1 LAAFD
6 QKSRS
11 PAVSPPD
18 ELKHQAEQ
26 FRASGLLGK
35 PGTLSRLFDFLLA
48 RSLEGDAPKE
58 TEIALQVFG
67 KSPGF
72 DVSQD
77 AVVRVYVHK
86 LRRRLEEFNG
96 RTPDAARIV
105 IPKGEYRLLLERP
118 LAEPAVA
125 TAETTTPPVP
135 ARRANWLGIG
145 IATCCAL
152 IVGALLG
159 AGFSMGGAQWDM
171 REVRHSAVWAP
182 LLADDLPITVVI
194 GDYYLLGEANPRTG
208 HIDRLVREF
217 FINSHEDFRDHAE
230 LNPHLMQRYRNL
242 DLTYLPAASAF
253 ALQDIV
259 PVLGTAKP
267 VRVVLMS
274 QLDANALKNSHIV
287 YIGYISGLGMLGD
300 RVFAASR
307 VSPGGSYDELV
318 DTKTDHRYLSTA
330 MGATNDGEFRD
341 YGYFSTFAG
350 PNGNRVLVIAGTRDV
365 GVMQIAQSLSQR
377 RAVEDIC
384 QHAGATA
391 AFESLVEV
399 SGVGKTGL
407 QSRSLFVSALKADKI
422 WDGG

>member
-1 LAAFD
+1 M
-6 QKSRS
+6 S
-11 PAVSPPD
+11 PSD
-18 ELKHQAEQ
+18 ELMHHAEQ

-48 RSLEGDAPKE
+48 RSLEGGAPKE

-96 RTPDAARIV
+96 RTPDAPNII

-118 LAEPAVA
+118 ATEPVVA
-125 TAETTTPPVP
+125 PVETSTPPVP
-135 ARRANWLGIG
+135 VRRANWLGIG

-159 AGFSMGGAQWDM
+159 AGFSMGGGAQWDM

-182 LLADDLPITVVI
+182 LLEDDLPITIVV
-194 GDYYLLGEANPRTG
+194 GDYYLLGEANPQTG

-230 LNPHLMQRYRNL
+230 LNPQLMQRYRNL

-253 ALQDIV
+253 ALQDVV
-259 PVLGTAKP
+259 PVLGAAKP

-274 QLDANALKNSHIV
+274 QLDANTLKNSHIV

-318 DTKTDHRYLSTA
+318 DTKTDHTYLSTA
-330 MGATNDGEFRD
+330 MGASSDGEFRD

-350 PNGNRVLVIAGTRDV
+350 PNGNRVVVIAGTRDI
-365 GVMQIAQSLSQR
+365 GVMQIAQSLSVR
-377 RAVEDIC
+377 HDVDDLCRN
-384 QHAGATA
+384 AGKAP
-391 AFESLVEV
+391 AFESLVEI
-399 SGVGKTGL
+399 SGMGKTGFK
-407 QSRSLFVSALKADKI
+407 SKSVFVSPIKAEKL
-422 WDGG
+422 WE

>member
-1 LAAFD
+1 M
-6 QKSRS
+6 S
-11 PAVSPPD
+11 PSD
-18 ELKHQAEQ
+18 ELLHQAEQ
-26 FRASGLLGK
+26 FRTSGLLGK
-35 PGTLSRLFDFLLA
+35 PGTLSRLFDFLLT
-48 RSLEGDAPKE
+48 RSLEGSAPKE

-96 RTPDAARIV
+96 RTPDAANIV
-105 IPKGEYRLLLERP
+105 IPKGEYRLLLERRA
-118 LAEPAVA
+118 AEPVVA
-125 TAETTTPPVP
+125 PSETTPPPVP

-145 IATCCAL
+145 MATCCAL

-182 LLADDLPITVVI
+182 LLADDLPITIVV
-194 GDYYLLGEANPRTG
+194 GDYYLLGEANPQTG
-208 HIDRLVREF
+208 HIERLVREF

-230 LNPHLMQRYRNL
+230 LNPQLMQRYRNL

-318 DTKTDHRYLSTA
+318 DTRTDHRYLSTA
-330 MGATNDGEFRD
+330 MGATSDGEFRD
-341 YGYFSTFAG
+341 YGYCSTFAG
-350 PNGNRVLVIAGTRDV
+350 PNGNRVVVIAGTRDI
-365 GVMQIAQSLSQR
+365 GVMQIAQGLSVR
-377 RAVEDIC
+377 HDVDDLCRN
-384 QHAGATA
+384 AGKAP
-391 AFESLVEV
+391 AFESLVEI
-399 SGVGKTGL
+399 SGMGKTGFK
-407 QSRSLFVSALKADKI
+407 SRSVFVSPIKAEKV
-422 WDGG
+422 WE

>member
-1 LAAFD
+1 V
-6 QKSRS
+6 
-11 PAVSPPD
+11 PAPD
-18 ELKHQAEQ
+18 ELKHHAEQ

-48 RSLEGDAPKE
+48 RSLQGDAPKE

-86 LRRRLEEFNG
+86 LRRRLEEFS
-96 RTPDAARIV
+96 ARAPGSGKIV
-105 IPKGEYRLLLERP
+105 IPKGEYRLLLEP
-118 LAEPAVA
+118 VVEPTAPAVA
-125 TAETTTPPVP
+125 APTPRAPS
-135 ARRANWLGIG
+135 RRASWIGIG
-145 IATCCAL
+145 VAICCAL
-152 IVGALLG
+152 VVGALLG
-159 AGFSMGGAQWDM
+159 TGFSAGGAQWDM
-171 REVRHSAVWAP
+171 REVRNSAVWAP
-182 LLADDLPITVVI
+182 LLADDLPITIVI

-230 LNPHLMQRYRNL
+230 LNPQLMQRYRNL

-259 PVLGTAKP
+259 PVLGTTKP

-287 YIGYISGLGMLGD
+287 YIGYVSALGMLGD

-318 DTKTDHRYLSTA
+318 DTQTDHTYLSTA
-330 MGATNDGEFRD
+330 MGAASGGEFRD

-350 PNGNRVLVIAGTRDV
+350 PSGNRVVVIAGTRDI

-377 RAVEDIC
+377 HDVRELCQRAGD
-384 QHAGATA
+384 AK
-391 AFESLVEV
+391 AFESLVEI
-399 SGVGKTGL
+399 SGMGQTGL
-407 QSRSLFVSALKADKI
+407 QSRSLFVTAMKADKI
-422 WDGG
+422 WESG

>member
-1 LAAFD
+1 M
-6 QKSRS
+6 S
-11 PAVSPPD
+11 PSD
-18 ELKHQAEQ
+18 ELMHRAEQ

-48 RSLEGDAPKE
+48 RSLEGGAPKE

-96 RTPDAARIV
+96 RTPDAPNII

-118 LAEPAVA
+118 ATEPVVA
-125 TAETTTPPVP
+125 PVETSTPPVP
-135 ARRANWLGIG
+135 VRRANWLGIG

-171 REVRHSAVWAP
+171 REVRHSAVWGP
-182 LLADDLPITVVI
+182 LLADDLPITIVV
-194 GDYYLLGEANPRTG
+194 GDYYLLGEANPQTG

-230 LNPHLMQRYRNL
+230 LNPQLMQRYRNL

-318 DTKTDHRYLSTA
+318 DTKTDHTYLSTA
-330 MGATNDGEFRD
+330 MGASSDGEFRD

-350 PNGNRVLVIAGTRDV
+350 PNGNRVVVIAGTRDI
-365 GVMQIAQSLSQR
+365 GVMQIAQSLAAR
-377 RAVEDIC
+377 HDVDDLC
-384 QHAGATA
+384 KNAGKAP
-391 AFESLVEV
+391 AFESLVEI
-399 SGVGKTGL
+399 SGMGKTGFK
-407 QSRSLFVSALKADKI
+407 SRSLFVSGMKAEKI
-422 WDGG
+422 WESG

>member
-1 LAAFD
+1 
-6 QKSRS
+6 
-11 PAVSPPD
+11 VSPSD
-18 ELKHQAEQ
+18 ELMHHAEQ

-48 RSLEGDAPKE
+48 RSLEGGAPKE

-96 RTPDAARIV
+96 RMPDAPNII

-118 LAEPAVA
+118 ATEPVVA
-125 TAETTTPPVP
+125 PVETSTPPVP
-135 ARRANWLGIG
+135 VRRANWLGIG

-171 REVRHSAVWAP
+171 REVRHSAVWGP
-182 LLADDLPITVVI
+182 LLADDLPITIVV
-194 GDYYLLGEANPRTG
+194 GDYYLLGEANPQTG

-230 LNPHLMQRYRNL
+230 LNPQLMQRYRNL

-318 DTKTDHRYLSTA
+318 DTKTDHTYLSTA
-330 MGATNDGEFRD
+330 MGASSDGEFRD

-350 PNGNRVLVIAGTRDV
+350 PNGNRVVVIAGTRDI
-365 GVMQIAQSLSQR
+365 GVMQIAQSLAAR
-377 RAVEDIC
+377 HDVDDLC
-384 QHAGATA
+384 KNAGKAP
-391 AFESLVEV
+391 AFESLVEI
-399 SGVGKTGL
+399 SGMGKTGFK
-407 QSRSLFVSALKADKI
+407 SRSLFVSGMKAEKI
-422 WDGG
+422 WESG

>member
-1 LAAFD
+1 M
-6 QKSRS
+6 
-11 PAVSPPD
+11 
-18 ELKHQAEQ
+18 HHAEQ

-48 RSLEGDAPKE
+48 RSLEGGAPKE

-96 RTPDAARIV
+96 RTPDAPNIV

-118 LAEPAVA
+118 ATEPVVA
-125 TAETTTPPVP
+125 PVETSAPPVP
-135 ARRANWLGIG
+135 VRRANWLGIG

-171 REVRHSAVWAP
+171 REVRHSAVWGP
-182 LLADDLPITVVI
+182 LLADDLPITIVV
-194 GDYYLLGEANPRTG
+194 GDYYLLGEANPQTG

-230 LNPHLMQRYRNL
+230 LNPQLMQRYRNL

-318 DTKTDHRYLSTA
+318 DTKTDHTYLSTA
-330 MGATNDGEFRD
+330 MGASSDGEFRD

-350 PNGNRVLVIAGTRDV
+350 PNGNRVVVIAGTRDI
-365 GVMQIAQSLSQR
+365 GVMQIAQSLAAR
-377 RAVEDIC
+377 HDVDDLC
-384 QHAGATA
+384 KNAGKAP
-391 AFESLVEV
+391 AFESLVEI
-399 SGVGKTGL
+399 SGMGKTGFK
-407 QSRSLFVSALKADKI
+407 SRSLFVSGMKAEKI
-422 WDGG
+422 WESG

>member
-1 LAAFD
+1 
-6 QKSRS
+6 
-11 PAVSPPD
+11 VSPPD
-18 ELKHQAEQ
+18 ELMHHAEQ

-48 RSLEGDAPKE
+48 RSLQGDAPKE

-86 LRRRLEEFNG
+86 LRRRLEEFS
-96 RTPDAARIV
+96 ARAPGSGKIV
-105 IPKGEYRLLLERP
+105 IPKGEYRLLLEP
-118 LAEPAVA
+118 VVEPTAPAVA
-125 TAETTTPPVP
+125 APTPRAPS
-135 ARRANWLGIG
+135 RRASWIGIG
-145 IATCCAL
+145 VAICCAL
-152 IVGALLG
+152 VVGALLG
-159 AGFSMGGAQWDM
+159 TGFSAGGAQWDM
-171 REVRHSAVWAP
+171 REVRNSAVWAP
-182 LLADDLPITVVI
+182 LLADDLPITIVI

-230 LNPHLMQRYRNL
+230 LNPQLMQRYRNL

-259 PVLGTAKP
+259 PVLGTTKP

-287 YIGYISGLGMLGD
+287 YIGYVSGLGMLGD

-318 DTKTDHRYLSTA
+318 DTQTDHTYLSTA
-330 MGATNDGEFRD
+330 MGAASGGEFRD

-350 PNGNRVLVIAGTRDV
+350 PSGNRVVVIAGTRDI

-377 RAVEDIC
+377 HDVRELCQRAGD
-384 QHAGATA
+384 AK
-391 AFESLVEV
+391 AFESLVEI
-399 SGVGKTGL
+399 SGMGQTGL
-407 QSRSLFVSALKADKI
+407 QSRSLFVTAMKADKI
-422 WDGG
+422 WESG

>member
-1 LAAFD
+1 M
-6 QKSRS
+6 
-11 PAVSPPD
+11 
-18 ELKHQAEQ
+18 HHAEQ

-48 RSLEGDAPKE
+48 RSLEGGAPKE

-96 RTPDAARIV
+96 RTPDAPNII

-118 LAEPAVA
+118 ATEPVVA
-125 TAETTTPPVP
+125 PVETSTPPVP
-135 ARRANWLGIG
+135 VRRANWLGIG

-171 REVRHSAVWAP
+171 REVRHSAVWGP
-182 LLADDLPITVVI
+182 LLADDLPITIVV
-194 GDYYLLGEANPRTG
+194 GDYYLLGEANPQTG

-230 LNPHLMQRYRNL
+230 LNPQLMQRYRNL

-318 DTKTDHRYLSTA
+318 DTKTDHTYLSTA
-330 MGATNDGEFRD
+330 MGASSDGEFRD

-350 PNGNRVLVIAGTRDV
+350 PNGNRVVVIAGTRDI
-365 GVMQIAQSLSQR
+365 GVMQIAQSLAAR
-377 RAVEDIC
+377 HDVDDLC
-384 QHAGATA
+384 KNAGKAP
-391 AFESLVEV
+391 AFESLVEI
-399 SGVGKTGL
+399 SGMGKTGFK
-407 QSRSLFVSALKADKI
+407 SRSLFVSGMKAEKI
-422 WDGG
+422 WESG

>member
-1 LAAFD
+1 M
-6 QKSRS
+6 
-11 PAVSPPD
+11 D
-18 ELKHQAEQ
+18 ELMHQAEQ

-86 LRRRLEEFNG
+86 LRRRLEEFNA
-96 RTPDAARIV
+96 RTPGGAKIV

-118 LAEPAVA
+118 AVESVGAAPVAAVA
-125 TAETTTPPVP
+125 AQPSPS
-135 ARRANWLGIG
+135 RRASWIGIG
-145 IATCCAL
+145 IATVCAL
-152 IVGALLG
+152 VVGALLG

-182 LLADDLPITVVI
+182 LLEDDLPITIVI
-194 GDYYLLGEANPRTG
+194 GDYYLLGEANPQTG

-230 LNPHLMQRYRNL
+230 LNPQLMQRYRNL

-253 ALQDIV
+253 ALQDVV

-274 QLDANALKNSHIV
+274 QLDADALKNSHIV

-318 DTKTDHRYLSTA
+318 DTKTDHTYLSTA
-330 MGATNDGEFRD
+330 MGAASGGEFRD

-350 PNGNRVLVIAGTRDV
+350 PNGNRLVVIAGTRDI
-365 GVMQIAQSLSQR
+365 GVMQMAQSLAQR
-377 RAVEDIC
+377 QDVDAIC
-384 QHAGATA
+384 QKAGAAA
-391 AFESLVEV
+391 AFESLIEV
-399 SGVGKTGL
+399 SGVGRTGL

>member
-1 LAAFD
+1 ML
-6 QKSRS
+6 S
-11 PAVSPPD
+11 PSD

-48 RSLEGDAPKE
+48 RSLEGGAPKE

-86 LRRRLEEFNG
+86 LRRRLEEFSRRAPG
-96 RTPDAARIV
+96 GAKIV

-118 LAEPAVA
+118 AVEPIDAPAVA
-125 TAETTTPPVP
+125 AVPPSP
-135 ARRANWLGIG
+135 SRRSSWLGIG

-152 IVGALLG
+152 VVGALLG
-159 AGFSMGGAQWDM
+159 TGFSMGGAQWDM

-182 LLADDLPITVVI
+182 LLEDDLPITIVI
-194 GDYYLLGEANPRTG
+194 GDYYLLGEANPQTG

-230 LNPHLMQRYRNL
+230 LNPQLMQRYRNL

-259 PVLGTAKP
+259 PVLGTTKP

-318 DTKTDHRYLSTA
+318 DAKTDHTYLSTA
-330 MGATNDGEFRD
+330 MGAMPDGEFRD

-350 PNGNRVLVIAGTRDV
+350 PGKNRIVVIAGTRDI

-377 RAVEDIC
+377 TDVRELC
-384 QHAGATA
+384 QHAGAA
-391 AFESLVEV
+391 PAFESLVEV
-399 SGVGKTGL
+399 SGMGKTGL
-407 QSRSLFVSALKADKI
+407 HSRSLFVSAMKADRV
-422 WDGG
+422 WDSG

>member
-1 LAAFD
+1 M
-6 QKSRS
+6 
-11 PAVSPPD
+11 SPPD
-18 ELKHQAEQ
+18 ELKHHAEQ

-35 PGTLSRLFDFLLA
+35 PGTLSRLFDFLLT

-86 LRRRLEEFNG
+86 LRRRLEEFNSRMPG
-96 RTPDAARIV
+96 GAKIV

-118 LAEPAVA
+118 VVEPVAARAPA
-125 TAETTTPPVP
+125 TATGPAPPS
-135 ARRANWLGIG
+135 RRASWIGIG
-145 IATCCAL
+145 IAICCAL
-152 IVGALLG
+152 VVGALLG
-159 AGFSMGGAQWDM
+159 TGFSAGGAQWDM

-182 LLADDLPITVVI
+182 LLEDDLPITIVI

-230 LNPHLMQRYRNL
+230 LNPQLMQRYRNL

-253 ALQDIV
+253 ALQDVV
-259 PVLGTAKP
+259 PVIGRTKP

-287 YIGYISGLGMLGD
+287 YIGYVSGLGMLGD

-318 DTKTDHRYLSTA
+318 DTKTDHTYLSTA
-330 MGATNDGEFRD
+330 MGAASGGEFKD

-350 PNGNRVLVIAGTRDV
+350 PNGNRIVVIAGTRDI
-365 GVMQIAQSLSQR
+365 GVMQVAQSVSQR
-377 RAVEDIC
+377 DDVRDLC
-384 QHAGATA
+384 QKAGNAT

-399 SGVGKTGL
+399 SGMGKTGL
-407 QSRSLFVSALKADKI
+407 QSRSLFVTAMKADKI
-422 WDGG
+422 WESGESG

>member
-1 LAAFD
+1 M
-6 QKSRS
+6 S
-11 PAVSPPD
+11 PSD
-18 ELKHQAEQ
+18 ELMHHAEQ

-48 RSLEGDAPKE
+48 RSLEGGAPKE

-96 RTPDAARIV
+96 RTPDAPNII

-118 LAEPAVA
+118 ATEPVVA
-125 TAETTTPPVP
+125 PVETSTPPVP
-135 ARRANWLGIG
+135 VRRANWLGIG

-171 REVRHSAVWAP
+171 REVRHSAVWGP
-182 LLADDLPITVVI
+182 LLADDLPITIVV
-194 GDYYLLGEANPRTG
+194 GDYYLLGEANPQTG

-230 LNPHLMQRYRNL
+230 LNPQIMQRYRNL

-318 DTKTDHRYLSTA
+318 DTKTDHTYLSTA
-330 MGATNDGEFRD
+330 MGASSDGEFRD

-350 PNGNRVLVIAGTRDV
+350 PNGNRVVVIAGTRDI
-365 GVMQIAQSLSQR
+365 GVMQIAQSLAAR
-377 RAVEDIC
+377 HDVDDLC
-384 QHAGATA
+384 KNAGKAP
-391 AFESLVEV
+391 AFESLVEI
-399 SGVGKTGL
+399 SGMGKTGFK
-407 QSRSLFVSALKADKI
+407 SRSLFVSGMKAEKI
-422 WDGG
+422 WESG

>member
-1 LAAFD
+1 M
-6 QKSRS
+6 RG
-11 PAVSPPD
+11 VSPSD
-18 ELKHQAEQ
+18 ELTHHAEQ

-86 LRRRLEEFNG
+86 LRRRLEEFNA
-96 RTPDAARIV
+96 RTGGGAKMV

-118 LAEPAVA
+118 ALAPATEPAGMPQAPSRRTSWSGVGVA
-125 TAETTTPPVP
+125 AFV
-135 ARRANWLGIG
+135 
-145 IATCCAL
+145 AL
-152 IVGALLG
+152 VVGALLG
-159 AGFSMGGAQWDM
+159 MAFSGGGAQWAM
-171 REVRHSAVWAP
+171 REVRNSAVWGP
-182 LLADDLPITVVI
+182 LLEDDLPITIVI
-194 GDYYLLGEANPRTG
+194 GDYYLLGEANPQTG

-217 FINSHEDFRDHAE
+217 YINSHEEFRDHAE
-230 LNPHLMQRYRNL
+230 LNPQLMQRYRNL

-253 ALQDIV
+253 ALQDVV

-274 QLDANALKNSHIV
+274 QLDANALKNSHVV

-318 DTKTDHRYLSTA
+318 DTKTDRTYLSTA
-330 MGATNDGEFRD
+330 MGAMGGGEFRD

-350 PNGNRVLVIAGTRDV
+350 PGGNRIVIIAGTRDI
-365 GVMQIAQSLSQR
+365 GVAQTAQSLSQR
-377 RAVEDIC
+377 EAVRELCKRAEDA
-384 QHAGATA
+384 Q

-399 SGVGKTGL
+399 SGVGQTGL
-407 QSRSLFVSALKADKI
+407 RSRTLFVSAINADRI
-422 WDGG
+422 WDAS

>member
-1 LAAFD
+1 V
-6 QKSRS
+6 
-11 PAVSPPD
+11 PPPD
-18 ELKHQAEQ
+18 ELMHHAEQ

-96 RTPDAARIV
+96 RTPDAANIV

-118 LAEPAVA
+118 AAEPVVA
-125 TAETTTPPVP
+125 PAETITAPVP
-135 ARRANWLGIG
+135 ARRANWIGIG

-159 AGFSMGGAQWDM
+159 AGFSMGGGAQWDM

-182 LLADDLPITVVI
+182 LLADDLPITIVV
-194 GDYYLLGEANPRTG
+194 GDYYLLGEANAQTG

-230 LNPHLMQRYRNL
+230 LNPQLMQRYRNL

-253 ALQDIV
+253 ALQDVV
-259 PVLGTAKP
+259 PVLGAAKP

-274 QLDANALKNSHIV
+274 QLDANTLKNSHIV

-318 DTKTDHRYLSTA
+318 DTKTDHTYLSTA
-330 MGATNDGEFRD
+330 MGASSDGEFRD

-350 PNGNRVLVIAGTRDV
+350 PNGNRVVVIAGTRDI
-365 GVMQIAQSLSQR
+365 GVMQIAQSLSVR
-377 RAVEDIC
+377 HDVDDLCRN
-384 QHAGATA
+384 AGKAP
-391 AFESLVEV
+391 AFESLVEI
-399 SGVGKTGL
+399 SGMGKTGFK
-407 QSRSLFVSALKADKI
+407 SKSVFVSPIKAERL
-422 WDGG
+422 WE

>member
-1 LAAFD
+1 M
-6 QKSRS
+6 
-11 PAVSPPD
+11 
-18 ELKHQAEQ
+18 HHAEQ

-48 RSLEGDAPKE
+48 RSLEGGAPKE

-96 RTPDAARIV
+96 RTPDAPNII

-118 LAEPAVA
+118 ATEPVVA
-125 TAETTTPPVP
+125 PVETSTPPVP
-135 ARRANWLGIG
+135 VRRANWLGIG

-159 AGFSMGGAQWDM
+159 AGFSMGGAQWDL
-171 REVRHSAVWAP
+171 REVRHSAVWGP
-182 LLADDLPITVVI
+182 LLADDLPITIVV
-194 GDYYLLGEANPRTG
+194 GDYYLLGEANPQTG

-230 LNPHLMQRYRNL
+230 LNPQLMQRYRNL

-318 DTKTDHRYLSTA
+318 DTKTDHTYLSTA
-330 MGATNDGEFRD
+330 MGASSDGEFRD

-350 PNGNRVLVIAGTRDV
+350 PNGNRVVVIAGTRDI
-365 GVMQIAQSLSQR
+365 GVMQIAQSLAAR
-377 RAVEDIC
+377 HDVDDLC
-384 QHAGATA
+384 KNAGKAP
-391 AFESLVEV
+391 AFESLVEI
-399 SGVGKTGL
+399 SGMGKTGFK
-407 QSRSLFVSALKADKI
+407 SRSLFVSGMKAEKI
-422 WDGG
+422 WESG

>member
-1 LAAFD
+1 
-6 QKSRS
+6 
-11 PAVSPPD
+11 VSPPD

-230 LNPHLMQRYRNL
+230 LNPQLMQRYRNL

-384 QHAGATA
+384 QRAGATA

>member
-1 LAAFD
+1 
-6 QKSRS
+6 
-11 PAVSPPD
+11 VSPPD
-18 ELKHQAEQ
+18 ELMHHAEQ

-86 LRRRLEEFNG
+86 LRRRLEEFSS
-96 RTPDAARIV
+96 RTPGSSKIV

-118 LAEPAVA
+118 VVEPAAPAAVA
-125 TAETTTPPVP
+125 PTPRAPM
-135 ARRANWLGIG
+135 RRASWIGIG
-145 IATCCAL
+145 VAICCAL
-152 IVGALLG
+152 VVGALLG
-159 AGFSMGGAQWDM
+159 TGFSAGGAQWDM
-171 REVRHSAVWAP
+171 REVRNSAVWAP
-182 LLADDLPITVVI
+182 LLTDDLPITIVV

-230 LNPHLMQRYRNL
+230 LNPQLMQRYRNL

-259 PVLGTAKP
+259 PVLGTTKP

-287 YIGYISGLGMLGD
+287 YIGYVSGLGMLGD

-307 VSPGGSYDELV
+307 VSPGGSYDEIV
-318 DTKTDHRYLSTA
+318 DTKTDHTYLSTA
-330 MGATNDGEFRD
+330 MGASSGGEFRD

-350 PNGNRVLVIAGTRDV
+350 PSGNRVIVIAGTRDI
-365 GVMQIAQSLSQR
+365 GVMQVAQRLSQR
-377 RAVEDIC
+377 HDVRELCRRAGE
-384 QHAGATA
+384 AK

-407 QSRSLFVSALKADKI
+407 QSRLLFVTAMQADKV
-422 WDGG
+422 WESG

>member
-1 LAAFD
+1 M
-6 QKSRS
+6 S
-11 PAVSPPD
+11 PSD
-18 ELKHQAEQ
+18 ELMHHAEQ

-48 RSLEGDAPKE
+48 RSLEGGAPKE

-96 RTPDAARIV
+96 RTPDAPNIV

-118 LAEPAVA
+118 ATEPVVA
-125 TAETTTPPVP
+125 PVETSTPPVP
-135 ARRANWLGIG
+135 VRRANWLGIG

-171 REVRHSAVWAP
+171 REVRHSAVWGP
-182 LLADDLPITVVI
+182 LLADDLPITIVV
-194 GDYYLLGEANPRTG
+194 GDYYLLGEANPQTG

-230 LNPHLMQRYRNL
+230 LNPQLMQRYRNL

-318 DTKTDHRYLSTA
+318 DTKTDHTYLSTA
-330 MGATNDGEFRD
+330 MGASSDGEFRD

-350 PNGNRVLVIAGTRDV
+350 PNGNRVVVIAGTRDI
-365 GVMQIAQSLSQR
+365 GVMQIAQSLAAR
-377 RAVEDIC
+377 HDVDDLC
-384 QHAGATA
+384 KNAGKAP
-391 AFESLVEV
+391 AFESLVEI
-399 SGVGKTGL
+399 SGMGKTGFK
-407 QSRSLFVSALKADKI
+407 SRSLFVSGMKAEKI
-422 WDGG
+422 WESG

>member
-1 LAAFD
+1 
-6 QKSRS
+6 
-11 PAVSPPD
+11 VSPSD
-18 ELKHQAEQ
+18 ELMHHAEQ

-48 RSLEGDAPKE
+48 RSLEGGAPKE

-96 RTPDAARIV
+96 RTPDAPNII

-118 LAEPAVA
+118 ATEPVVA
-125 TAETTTPPVP
+125 PVETSTPPVP
-135 ARRANWLGIG
+135 VRRANWLGIG

-171 REVRHSAVWAP
+171 REVRHSAVWGP
-182 LLADDLPITVVI
+182 LLADDLPITIVV
-194 GDYYLLGEANPRTG
+194 GDYYLLGEANPQTG

-230 LNPHLMQRYRNL
+230 LNPQLMQRYRNL

-318 DTKTDHRYLSTA
+318 DTKTDHTYLSTA
-330 MGATNDGEFRD
+330 MGASSDGEFRD

-350 PNGNRVLVIAGTRDV
+350 PNGNRVVVIAGTRDI
-365 GVMQIAQSLSQR
+365 GVMQIAQSLAAR
-377 RAVEDIC
+377 HDVDDLC
-384 QHAGATA
+384 KNAGKAP
-391 AFESLVEV
+391 AFESLVEI
-399 SGVGKTGL
+399 SGMGKTGFK
-407 QSRSLFVSALKADKI
+407 SRSLFVSGMKAEKI
-422 WDGG
+422 WESG

>member
-1 LAAFD
+1 M
-6 QKSRS
+6 
-11 PAVSPPD
+11 
-18 ELKHQAEQ
+18 HHAEQ

-48 RSLEGDAPKE
+48 RSLQGDAPKE

-86 LRRRLEEFNG
+86 LRRRLEEFS
-96 RTPDAARIV
+96 ARAPGSGKIV
-105 IPKGEYRLLLERP
+105 IPKGEYRLLLEP
-118 LAEPAVA
+118 VVEPTAPAVA
-125 TAETTTPPVP
+125 APTPRAPS
-135 ARRANWLGIG
+135 RRASWIGIG
-145 IATCCAL
+145 VAICCAL
-152 IVGALLG
+152 VVGALLG
-159 AGFSMGGAQWDM
+159 TGFSAGGAQWDM
-171 REVRHSAVWAP
+171 REVRTSAVWAP
-182 LLADDLPITVVI
+182 LLADDLPITIVI

-230 LNPHLMQRYRNL
+230 LNPQLMQRYRNL

-259 PVLGTAKP
+259 PVLGTTKP

-287 YIGYISGLGMLGD
+287 YIGYVSALGMLGD

-318 DTKTDHRYLSTA
+318 DTQTDHTYLSTA
-330 MGATNDGEFRD
+330 MGAASGGEFRD

-350 PNGNRVLVIAGTRDV
+350 PSGNRVVVIAGTRDI

-377 RAVEDIC
+377 HDVRELCQRAGD
-384 QHAGATA
+384 AK
-391 AFESLVEV
+391 AFESLVEI
-399 SGVGKTGL
+399 SGMGQTGL
-407 QSRSLFVSALKADKI
+407 QSRSLFVTAMKADKI
-422 WDGG
+422 WESG

>member
-1 LAAFD
+1 LT
-6 QKSRS
+6 
-11 PAVSPPD
+11 
-18 ELKHQAEQ
+18 HHAEQ

-35 PGTLSRLFDFLLA
+35 PGTLSRLFDFLLM
-48 RSLEGDAPKE
+48 RSLEGSAPKE

-86 LRRRLEEFNG
+86 LRRRLEDFSA
-96 RTPDAARIV
+96 RTPGGAKIV
-105 IPKGEYRLLLERP
+105 IPKGEYRLLLEQ
-118 LAEPAVA
+118 PAVEPVG
-125 TAETTTPPVP
+125 ETVAAPTVAPP
-135 ARRANWLGIG
+135 RRANWLGIG
-145 IATCCAL
+145 IAICCAL

-159 AGFSMGGAQWDM
+159 TGFSAGGAQWDM
-171 REVRHSAVWAP
+171 REVRNSAVWAP
-182 LLADDLPITVVI
+182 VLADDLPITIVI
-194 GDYYLLGEANPRTG
+194 GDYYLLGEANAQTG

-230 LNPHLMQRYRNL
+230 LNPQLMQRYRNL

-253 ALQDIV
+253 ALQDVV

-287 YIGYISGLGMLGD
+287 YIGYVSGLGMLGD

-307 VSPGGSYDELV
+307 VTPGGSYDELI
-318 DTKTDHRYLSTA
+318 DAQTNHTYLSTA
-330 MGATNDGEFRD
+330 MGAASGGEFRD

-350 PNGNRVLVIAGTRDV
+350 PGGNRIVVIAGTRDI
-365 GVMQIAQSLSQR
+365 GVMQVAQSLSQR
-377 RAVEDIC
+377 AQVRDLSQRAG
-384 QHAGATA
+384 GAK
-391 AFESLVEV
+391 AFESLYEV

-407 QSRSLFVSALKADKI
+407 HARSLFVSAMKADRI
-422 WDGG
+422 WDSSG

>member
-1 LAAFD
+1 V
-6 QKSRS
+6 S
-11 PAVSPPD
+11 PAD
-18 ELKHQAEQ
+18 ELTHQAEQ

-48 RSLEGDAPKE
+48 RSLEGGAPKE

-96 RTPDAARIV
+96 RTPDAANII
-105 IPKGEYRLLLERP
+105 IPKGEYRLILERP
-118 LAEPAVA
+118 AAEPVVA
-125 TAETTTPPVP
+125 PVETSTPPPVP

-171 REVRHSAVWAP
+171 REVRHSAVWGP
-182 LLADDLPITVVI
+182 LLDDDLPITIVV
-194 GDYYLLGEANPRTG
+194 GDYYLLGEANPQTG

-230 LNPHLMQRYRNL
+230 LNPQLMQRYRNL

-287 YIGYISGLGMLGD
+287 YIGYLSGLGMLGD

-318 DTKTDHRYLSTA
+318 DTKTDHTYLSTA
-330 MGATNDGEFRD
+330 MGASSDGEFRD

-350 PNGNRVLVIAGTRDV
+350 PNGNRVVVIAGTRDI
-365 GVMQIAQSLSQR
+365 GVMQIAQSLSAR
-377 RAVEDIC
+377 HAVDDLC
-384 QHAGATA
+384 KNAGKAP
-391 AFESLVEV
+391 AFESLVEI
-399 SGVGKTGL
+399 SGMGKTGFK
-407 QSRSLFVSALKADKI
+407 SRPLFVSGMKAEKI
-422 WDGG
+422 WESG